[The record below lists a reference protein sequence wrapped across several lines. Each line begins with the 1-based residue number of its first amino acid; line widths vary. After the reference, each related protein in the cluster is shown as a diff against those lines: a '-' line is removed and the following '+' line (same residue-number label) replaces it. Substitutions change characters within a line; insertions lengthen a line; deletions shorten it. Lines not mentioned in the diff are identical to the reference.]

1 MIRGPMMNFRD
12 LMTTLE
18 QIDKP
23 ILSEALTL
31 SAIIALTSG
40 YEQDDKVRI
49 PKLAD
54 LAKQNGLEGLV
65 DPVTGNYV
73 SNEGDE
79 DDEVPFEIAEKLSA
93 AGLLPKNARL
103 AQAGWFDNNRVFD
116 TANKNLLSQSSS
128 VAERHEL
135 IMAKLQLLK
144 DLAKQII
151 AFRDKRA
158 TAKMQDVIGE
168 KPILPS
174 NAPSPELARLTPTFP
189 SQTMAGM
196 NESAGLAD
204 ALIES
209 FEYLYE
215 DLKDQEWSFTRPTVK
230 PKPSEVQYIRHPEL
244 TQSTRGAIN
253 NPYSNTPTTASLPS
267 AEYNAANLKPSPAAS
282 TDTPTPVA
290 SKTNAMDVN
299 KFGKQYDREFGKLKG
314 IPLAKELGGRFL
326 KKEVGKYIPAL
337 GALGT
342 AYGLADGARRLS
354 QGDYE
359 GVGIDAASTI
369 ASRIPHPVAMAGA
382 GALDAYNIYRD
393 YDAARKAGEEE
404 DAAAKETPPAEPT
417 KETPPSEPTKETPP
431 VNPTRNDPVTS
442 TKNFQTYLK
451 SLGADLG
458 KTGPNRD
465 GIDGVVGPL
474 TKAAIAKYILNGK

>member
-1 MIRGPMMNFRD
+1 MNFRD

-54 LAKQNGLEGLV
+54 LAKQNNLEGLV
-65 DPVTGNYV
+65 DPVTGKYV

-93 AGLLPKNARL
+93 AGLLPTNAKL
-103 AQAGWFDNNRVFD
+103 PQAGWFDNNRVFD

-128 VAERHEL
+128 VADRHEL
-135 IMAKLQLLK
+135 IMAKLQLLR
-144 DLAKQII
+144 DLAKQIV

-158 TAKMQDVIGE
+158 TTKMQDMIGE

-189 SQTMAGM
+189 SQTMAGI

-204 ALIES
+204 ALMES

-215 DLKDQEWSFTRPTVK
+215 DLKDQEWSFRRP
-230 PKPSEVQYIRHPEL
+230 EVAQSSLPADEFYRSRRNPEL
-244 TQSTRGAIN
+244 RNSANTAI
-253 NPYSNTPTTASLPS
+253 SDLRQPTTKSLPGG
-267 AEYNAANLKPSPAAS
+267 EYNASNIDKPTSSSSVSDTAA
-282 TDTPTPVA
+282 P
-290 SKTNAMDVN
+290 KTAPKSGVMDVN
-299 KFGKQYDREFGKLKG
+299 KFGNQADRDFGKLKG
-314 IPLAKELGGRFL
+314 IPLAKELGSRFV
-326 KKEVGKYIPAL
+326 KKEANRIVPI
-337 GALGT
+337 LGT
-342 AYGLADGARRLS
+342 AWGLADGARRFS
-354 QGDYE
+354 QGDYT
-359 GVGIDAASTI
+359 GVGLDAASAI
-369 ASRIPHPVAMAGA
+369 ASNIPHPAAQIGAAG
-382 GALDAYNIYRD
+382 LDAYNIYRD
-393 YDAARKAGEEE
+393 YDAAKTADEE
-404 DAAAKETPPAEPT
+404 DAAAKEAPAVEPN
-417 KETPPSEPTKETPP
+417 KEAPAVEPTKETPP
-431 VNPTRNDPVTS
+431 VKSTRNDPVTS

-451 SLGADLG
+451 SLGANLG

-474 TKAAIAKYILNGK
+474 TKAAIAKYILNGR

>member
-1 MIRGPMMNFRD
+1 
-12 LMTTLE
+12 MTTLE

-215 DLKDQEWSFTRPTVK
+215 ESWKDSPLPGIKKRSSTVVPDDRAVAGEFGSISRKQQPWSPTATTQGMQDTNWLGKQSNAPQWTAPSNSTVSEPTDT
-230 PKPSEVQYIRHPEL
+230 PK
-244 TQSTRGAIN
+244 
-253 NPYSNTPTTASLPS
+253 
-267 AEYNAANLKPSPAAS
+267 PAAS
-282 TDTPTPVA
+282 KNNV
-290 SKTNAMDVN
+290 MDVN
-299 KFGKQYDREFGKLKG
+299 KFGKAGGEYSKIKG
-314 IPLAKELGGRFL
+314 IPLAKDLMMKAGAKSASKFWPG
-326 KKEVGKYIPAL
+326 VGV
-337 GALGT
+337 
-342 AYGLADGARRLS
+342 AYGAA
-354 QGDYE
+354 
-359 GVGIDAASTI
+359 DAAQRFANKDYTGAGISGLSTI
-369 ASRIPHPVAMAGA
+369 TSQIPGPAGM
-382 GALDAYNIYRD
+382 GVTLGLDGYNLYRD
-393 YDAARKAGEEE
+393 MEE
-404 DAAAKETPPAEPT
+404 DERLQAQAEKEQAEKDATPTEPTKEAPPAEPT
-417 KETPPSEPTKETPP
+417 KEAPP
-431 VNPTRNDPVTS
+431 VKPTRNDPVTS

-451 SLGADLG
+451 SLGANLG